1 MFIRYDTDL
10 LVLIQYLQHDKVIL
24 IDPLTLLR

>member
-10 LVLIQYLQHDKVIL
+10 LVLIPYLQHDKVIL